1 MSCQQPQTKTIR
13 TYLVNAMKSGQYAN
27 CAHLPPEKELAETLG
42 ISRTQLRDTLAA
54 LEREGFITRRHGVG
68 TLINHHVL
76 DIPCRMDIETEFLDM
91 IRQCGFQPAAVCL
104 QASEQP
110 ADAVTAEC
118 LRLDEGTPVIR
129 VANLCTADGK
139 PAVYWEDVF
148 AKSLIKK
155 ACTTE
160 DYKKLIFQF
169 MEEFCGVSAYMDLT
183 DLRPVLADAALAQQ
197 LQIPIGTP
205 VLNLKEVDFDIDGNP
220 IFCSYQYFV
229 DGIFRHTVLRK
240 KL

>member
-1 MSCQQPQTKTIR
+1 M
-13 TYLVNAMKSGQYAN
+13 
-27 CAHLPPEKELAETLG
+27 
-42 ISRTQLRDTLAA
+42 
-54 LEREGFITRRHGVG
+54 
-68 TLINHHVL
+68 
-76 DIPCRMDIETEFLDM
+76 
-91 IRQCGFQPAAVCL
+91 
-104 QASEQP
+104 
-110 ADAVTAEC
+110 
-118 LRLDEGTPVIR
+118 
-129 VANLCTADGK
+129 ANLCTADGK
-139 PAVYWEDVF
+139 PAIYWEDVF

>member
-1 MSCQQPQTKTIR
+1 MSRSANPTDSIR
-13 TYLVNAMKSGQYAN
+13 TRLFHAMQQGEYAS

-42 ISRTQLRDTLAA
+42 ISRTQLRDVLAA
-54 LEREGFITRRHGVG
+54 LEREGFITRRHGIG

-76 DIPCRMDIETEFLDM
+76 NVPFRMDIETEFQDM
-91 IRQCGFQPAAVCL
+91 IRQSGFEPSATCIQV
-104 QASEQP
+104 SEQP
-110 ADAVTAEC
+110 ADAMTAEH
-118 LRLDEGTPVIR
+118 LHLEEGAPVIR
-129 VANLCTADGK
+129 VANLCTADGR
-139 PAVYWEDVF
+139 PAIFWEDVF

-155 ACTTE
+155 DYTTE
-160 DYKKLIFQF
+160 DCKQLIFHF
-169 MEEFCGVSAYMDLT
+169 MEEFCDVSAYMDLT
-183 DLRPVLADAALAQQ
+183 DLCPVVADAPLAQQ

-229 DGIFRHTVLRK
+229 DGIVRHTVLRK